1 MENVNVLRKAVDT
14 LVRANSILE
23 YQKRIYNPKDY
34 DKITEKITRNNSM
47 ILDYLY
53 RISKIEKKNV

>member
-14 LVRANSILE
+14 LETSNNILE
-23 YQKRIYNPKDY
+23 YQRRKYPKDY

-53 RISKIEKKNV
+53 RISKIEKNV

>member
-14 LVRANSILE
+14 LERANSILE
-23 YQKRIYNPKDY
+23 YQRRKYPQDY
-34 DKITEKITRNNSM
+34 DDITKKITKNNSM

-53 RISKIEKKNV
+53 RISKIEKNV

>member
-14 LVRANSILE
+14 LERANSILE
-23 YQKRIYNPKDY
+23 YQRRKYPQDY
-34 DKITEKITRNNSM
+34 DDITKKITKNNSM

-53 RISKIEKKNV
+53 RISQIEKNV

>member
-1 MENVNVLRKAVDT
+1 MENINVLRKAVDT
-14 LVRANSILE
+14 LLRANSILE

-53 RISKIEKKNV
+53 RISQIEKNG

>member
-14 LVRANSILE
+14 LERANNILE
-23 YQKRIYNPKDY
+23 YQKRTYYPKDY
-34 DKITEKITRNNSM
+34 DDITKKITKNNSM

-53 RISKIEKKNV
+53 RISKLEKNG

>member
-14 LVRANSILE
+14 LETSNNILE
-23 YQKRIYNPKDY
+23 YQRRKYPKDY

-53 RISKIEKKNV
+53 RISKIEKKCLK

>member
-1 MENVNVLRKAVDT
+1 MIKEKDT
-14 LVRANSILE
+14 FERANNIKKKK
-23 YQKRIYNPKDY
+23 KRTYYPKDY

-53 RISKIEKKNV
+53 RISKIEKNG

>member
-53 RISKIEKKNV
+53 RISKIEKNG

>member
-14 LVRANSILE
+14 LERANSVLE
-23 YQKRIYNPKDY
+23 YQKRICYPKDY
-34 DKITEKITRNNSM
+34 NKITEKITRNNSM

-53 RISKIEKKNV
+53 RISKIEKNG

>member
-1 MENVNVLRKAVDT
+1 MENVNVLIKAVDT
-14 LVRANSILE
+14 LETSNNILE
-23 YQKRIYNPKDY
+23 YQRRKYPKDY

-53 RISKIEKKNV
+53 RISKIEKKWLK